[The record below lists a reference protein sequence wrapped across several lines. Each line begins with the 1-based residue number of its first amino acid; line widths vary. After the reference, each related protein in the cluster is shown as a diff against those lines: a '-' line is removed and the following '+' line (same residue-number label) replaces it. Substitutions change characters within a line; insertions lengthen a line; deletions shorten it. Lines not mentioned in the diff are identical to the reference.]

1 MAERQRARM
10 FDLGFG
16 ELLLTAV
23 VALLVLGPERLPRAA
38 RVAGLWMRRAR
49 ASWYSVRAQFER
61 ELADDELKRSLQ
73 ATRKEFDG
81 LRQDLQRP
89 LSLDAP
95 RTAATTISAGAAS
108 TASTADDDPDGARAA
123 VDLHVDHRVKNADG
137 NPDSPAAT
145 APGAADAETPASE
158 SRGPQ

>member
-1 MAERQRARM
+1 M

-95 RTAATTISAGAAS
+95 RTTATTGTPIAPGDAAPLDARIRNEGGVAPAPHDGVDVAAADPSADGAAPD
-108 TASTADDDPDGARAA
+108 TAG
-123 VDLHVDHRVKNADG
+123 L
-137 NPDSPAAT
+137 DSPIDK
-145 APGAADAETPASE
+145 PRSG
-158 SRGPQ
+158 Q

>member
-1 MAERQRARM
+1 M

-95 RTAATTISAGAAS
+95 RSVATTASADSASAAASRGAESRGTEAGSPDDTAADRVDASPDSAAAAAAGAAGVDTS
-108 TASTADDDPDGARAA
+108 PDASRISGR
-123 VDLHVDHRVKNADG
+123 
-137 NPDSPAAT
+137 
-145 APGAADAETPASE
+145 
-158 SRGPQ
+158 